1 MEGVCVLCDV
11 TGQGLREMLRA
22 EGSDAV
28 TAGSG
33 SPLAALPDLCA
44 RSPARRQDKTE
55 SMLSWGVHPTW
66 KRGENHKCKPR
77 VEVKMSRRHIGK
89 VSLKEVN
96 EINFSTAL
104 WVTRYL
110 E

>member
-1 MEGVCVLCDV
+1 
-11 TGQGLREMLRA
+11 MLRA

-28 TAGSG
+28 TTGSG
-33 SPLAALPDLCA
+33 SLLAALPDLCA
-44 RSPARRQDKTE
+44 RSPARRPDKTE
-55 SMLSWGVHPTW
+55 SVVSWGVHPTR
-66 KRGENHKCKPR
+66 KRGENHKGKPR
-77 VEVKMSRRHIGK
+77 VEVKISHRHIGK
-89 VSLKEVN
+89 VSLKEVS